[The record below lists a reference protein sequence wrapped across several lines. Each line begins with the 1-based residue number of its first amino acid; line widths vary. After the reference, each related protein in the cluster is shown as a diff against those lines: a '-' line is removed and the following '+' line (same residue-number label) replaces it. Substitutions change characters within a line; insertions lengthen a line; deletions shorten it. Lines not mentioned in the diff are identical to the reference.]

1 MKKLLLVAFA
11 FVMGLSQ
18 CAKQRPVMPNYNG
31 PAGDKV
37 IQHVAISASHGNGD
51 SKLNIETG
59 IPAEVLKL
67 TWTDDDVI
75 KVFQVIGGKETEVS
89 EDGGLKLSKIFEG
102 GEQAEFEGEIIAT
115 SGEDLIFR
123 SGVKPTSDKFYSQTG
138 KLEDFKGR
146 GFLCVEGKHEY
157 VGDGNYNVTMGL
169 TYAVLKLDLSAIG
182 TESGTTV
189 TITEDGTPVASVMGV
204 KNTSK
209 ELYVAVPA
217 PNEYVAPEKELISK
231 AYGFDCDCDVIIAG
245 GKWALVK
252 NTFYTDKVTPGASIK
267 IAPAVFSV
275 DSDKTVWFSKG
286 NLYWDNGVFKFEA
299 NQWDYRTWENEN
311 SYIGGTYSETGTPSG
326 NCGLFGW
333 STDGAAGYG
342 TGTSLKDDEYS
353 DTFVDWGCNSIN
365 GGNPNRWSTLSKDE
379 WSYLLGRTNSSR
391 TNASLCAWKEL
402 DNTHKGF
409 VILPD
414 NTDDDVMNSITST
427 ADLAAYGAVFLPAAG
442 NRYANIIANVGTYG
456 TYWSSTFCTET
467 IPEGVVNHKTSYMMQ
482 FGGGDVT
489 YLERV
494 IGRAVRLVR

>member
-1 MKKLLLVAFA
+1 M
-11 FVMGLSQ
+11 
-18 CAKQRPVMPNYNG
+18 PVMNG
-31 PAGDKV
+31 GR
-37 IQHVAISASHGNGD
+37 QHVVLNASWDNGG
-51 SKLNIETG
+51 SKIAEDG
-59 IPAEVLKL
+59 I
-67 TWTDDDVI
+67 
-75 KVFQVIGGKETEVS
+75 
-89 EDGGLKLSKIFEG
+89 GGLKWTDEEG
-102 GEQAEFEGEIIAT
+102 KEDIIIVSQNTTELGSLKCEDAEKGIFEGEILETVGKIT
-115 SGEDLIFR
+115 FTFGINSYDSPDDFMN
-123 SGVKPTSDKFYSQTG
+123 QTG
-138 KLEDFKGR
+138 DLNKAVYLTATADYDAE
-146 GFLCVEGKHEY
+146 
-157 VGDGNYNVTMGL
+157 GNYNVTM
-169 TYAVLKLDLSAIG
+169 TMPQHAVLKLDLSAIG

-189 TITEDGTPVASVMGV
+189 TITEDGTPVASVTGV

-252 NTFYTDKVTPGASIK
+252 NTFYTDKTIPGKAIK
-267 IAPAVFSV
+267 IAPAEFGVA
-275 DSDKTVWFSKG
+275 SDKTVKFSKG
-286 NLYWDNGVFKFEA
+286 NLYWDNGAFKFEA

-402 DNTHKGF
+402 DNGTHKGF

-414 NTDDDVMNSITST
+414 NTDDDVMNSITTT

-442 NRYANIIANVGTYG
+442 NRYATIIANVGTYG